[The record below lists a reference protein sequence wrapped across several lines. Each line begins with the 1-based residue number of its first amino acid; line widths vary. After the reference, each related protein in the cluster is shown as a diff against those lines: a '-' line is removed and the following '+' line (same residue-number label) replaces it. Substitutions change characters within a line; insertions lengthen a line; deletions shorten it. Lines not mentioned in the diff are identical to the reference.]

1 MMTEV
6 LQGLQELEKKL
17 SKLGEL
23 EARKALNQGITK
35 GGAVIRKAAR
45 ANAKRLDNE
54 LTTEQIFENVTAK
67 KWLVKKGRKYL
78 GVSVGINKN
87 GKGGD
92 TYYWRFLEFGT
103 SKMAAK
109 PFLEPALEQARG
121 AAIEAVKAGAIQA
134 IKDSAK

>member
-1 MMTEV
+1 MMAEV

-23 EARKALNQGITK
+23 EARRALNRGITK
-35 GGAVIRKAAR
+35 GGAEIRKAAR
-45 ANAKRLDNE
+45 ANAKRLDNK
-54 LTTEQIFENVTAK
+54 LTTEQIFKNVTSK
-67 KWLVKKGRKYL
+67 KWRVKKGRKYL
-78 GVSVGINKN
+78 GVSVGVNKN

-109 PFLEPALEQARG
+109 PFLGPALEQARD